1 MSLREVQTIGYER
14 VIMGLYA
21 HNIIV
26 ALPLTIL
33 FIKLF
38 VRFVTREPAKD
49 IFRSVLLLPLDFV
62 YIAFGL
68 LLTAMARRVP
78 GFVAHYGNDK
88 EADYAGVILCC
99 GLFVAACLVTWM
111 HRGVRLL
118 WQKFYAAWTLMTQ
131 MQDKEQQLSLPTGP
145 GQPLIRKVTVVFVW
159 IFVYWTLMIPLIFF
173 QVLIAVEALG
183 SILKRLQ

>member
-1 MSLREVQTIGYER
+1 MTPKDVHAMGYER

-21 HNIIV
+21 HNLIV

-38 VRFVTREPAKD
+38 VRFVTREQAKD
-49 IFRSVLLLPLDFV
+49 IFRSVLLLPLDFI

-68 LLTAMARRVP
+68 LLAAMARRIP
-78 GFVAHYGNDK
+78 GFAMHYSSDK

-99 GLFVAACLVTWM
+99 GLFAAACLVTWM

-118 WQKFYAAWTLMTQ
+118 WQKFYAAWTLMMQ
-131 MQDKEQQLSLPTGP
+131 MHDKEDQLSLPTGP
-145 GQPLIRKVTVVFVW
+145 GQPLIKKVTVVFVW
-159 IFVYWTLMIPLIFF
+159 IFVYWTLMIPLIFL